1 MRANAGLA
9 LACAVLVA
17 AGPARAASPALP
29 DPDLSPLVGGIGLPL
44 ANEGGRLLSPGRIE
58 TRLSI
63 ATASHCVRDAA
74 GVEQLLFDG
83 ETTRI
88 SLALEAGVTPRL
100 QLGIEIPYVLHE
112 SGNLDS
118 LVEGWHDLFGL
129 PNGERDVVEADR
141 LDFLYEDGGDLLLD
155 FRRNARGIG
164 DARLLA
170 AWQLS
175 AGDRHATALRASLK
189 LPTGNSEHLT
199 GSGAAD
205 FAIGLAGDAAALWNI
220 PRLGGYYRANL
231 VFAGEPD
238 RLAGRAR
245 PVIASLSGGLEWRA
259 TERVGL
265 AIGGTLRSRAYDSDL
280 ALIGDTAFALSVGG
294 TISLSERL
302 HLAIAV
308 GEDVAVN
315 TAPDV
320 TLGLSLLYRPGG

>member
-1 MRANAGLA
+1 VRTGTGLA
-9 LACAVLVA
+9 FACFALAA
-17 AGPARAASPALP
+17 AGQAGAASPALP
-29 DPDLSPLVGGIGLPL
+29 DPDLSPLIAGIGLPR
-44 ANEGGRLLSPGRIE
+44 ANEGGRLLSPGRFE

-63 ATASHCVRDAA
+63 ATASHSVRDAA
-74 GVEQLLFDG
+74 GSEQLLFDG
-83 ETTRI
+83 ETTRV
-88 SLALEAGVTPRL
+88 SLAIEAGITPRL
-100 QLGIEIPYVLHE
+100 QLGIELPYVLHE

-118 LVEGWHDLFGL
+118 LVEGWHDLFGF
-129 PNGERDVVEADR
+129 PNGVRDVVEPDR
-141 LDFLYEDGGDLLLD
+141 LEFLYEDGGDLVLD

-170 AWQLS
+170 AWRLS
-175 AGDRHATALRASLK
+175 AGERHETALRASLK
-189 LPTGNSEHLT
+189 LPTGDSERLT

-205 FAIGLAGDAAALWNI
+205 FAIGLAGDVTSPWTVS
-220 PRLGGYYRANL
+220 RLRGYYRANL
-231 VFAGEPD
+231 VFPGEPD

-245 PVIASLSGGLEWRA
+245 PVIASLSGGLEWQA

-265 AIGGTLRSRAYDSDL
+265 ALGGTLRSAAYDSNL
-280 ALIGDTAFALSVGG
+280 ELIGETAFSLTVGG
-294 TISLSERL
+294 TLELSERL